1 MPRTRSPSQA
11 PEPALAVPRCIAIT
25 GGIGGGKS
33 LALERFADL
42 GAAVLSSDAVVHR
55 LYRSPEVRDAVV
67 ARFGPTVLGSGG
79 EVDRSRLAAR
89 AFAEE
94 GGITALEGII
104 HPRVGEAR
112 RAWVREQRARRP
124 APPLLVCEVPLLFEL
139 DLEGEFDASLVVTA
153 PEDVR
158 RARVEERGQDFD
170 ARRARQLDEDE
181 KVRRADRAYRN
192 DGDRQALT
200 DWVGA
205 RFREYARPAP

>member
-1 MPRTRSPSQA
+1 MPRTRSRPQA

-25 GGIGGGKS
+25 GGIGAGKS

-55 LYRSPEVRDAVV
+55 LYGSREVRDAVV
-67 ARFGPTVLGSGG
+67 MRFGRTVLSEGG
-79 EVDRSRLAAR
+79 EVDRSRLADR

-94 GGITALEGII
+94 GGIAALEGIV

-112 RAWVREQRARRP
+112 AAWVREQRARRP

-139 DLEGEFDASLVVTA
+139 DLEGEFDANLVVTA
-153 PEDVR
+153 SEDVR
-158 RARVEERGQDFD
+158 RARVEARGQDFD
-170 ARRARQLDEDE
+170 ARRAHQLDEDE

-192 DGDRQALT
+192 DGDAQALA
-200 DWVGA
+200 DWVAA
-205 RFREYARPAP
+205 RFREYARAER

>member
-42 GAAVLSSDAVVHR
+42 GAAVLSSDAVAHR

-67 ARFGPTVLGSGG
+67 ARFGPAVLGEGG

-112 RAWVREQRARRP
+112 GAWVREQRARRP
-124 APPLLVCEVPLLFEL
+124 VPPLLVCEVPLRFEL

-192 DGDRQALT
+192 DGDPQALT